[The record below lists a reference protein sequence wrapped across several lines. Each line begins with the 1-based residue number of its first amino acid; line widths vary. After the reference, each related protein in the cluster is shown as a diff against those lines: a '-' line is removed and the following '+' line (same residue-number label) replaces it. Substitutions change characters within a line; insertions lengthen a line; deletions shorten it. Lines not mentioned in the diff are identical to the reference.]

1 MKFTIYSQTSTL
13 HRWSL
18 GTDKWFHPTFHNGCY
33 YLSMPG
39 SKSIRVS
46 KRGPNVVNVLL
57 TSLVLLRPHGVL
69 VRVTPGTPLSV
80 RVMIRAAQITVSY
93 TAHGQQV
100 SALKQAEPGHVS
112 TGVQDLDMWMMSGYD
127 MSFGS
132 EIVGVK
138 SNRSCQI
145 RLIVTRHSAHKM
157 ESQSSGVT
165 VSGIRTPTDRKF
177 SQWQTHCIGF
187 DPVTVFGVP

>member
-100 SALKQAEPGHVS
+100 SALNRSRLTPVWGPYLLEGPDLLGDTHRPEPG
-112 TGVQDLDMWMMSGYD
+112 
-127 MSFGS
+127 
-132 EIVGVK
+132 
-138 SNRSCQI
+138 
-145 RLIVTRHSAHKM
+145 
-157 ESQSSGVT
+157 T
-165 VSGIRTPTDRKF
+165 VSQISSTFTDILMASF
-177 SQWQTHCIGF
+177 
-187 DPVTVFGVP
+187 